1 MLGSLIISSSKHHL
15 DRLVG
20 LREAEGTG
28 DLGWSKLRWSRGLVG
43 AHGKVGNFC
52 FVVCVQRDIKGSFSV
67 RRNIY
72 AISLRK
78 STPPGPRGGVLTACK
93 ENDRL

>member
-1 MLGSLIISSSKHHL
+1 MLELLIISSSKHYL

-52 FVVCVQRDIKGSFSV
+52 FVVCGQRDIKRVVFFTHADRPSRTSG
-67 RRNIY
+67 
-72 AISLRK
+72 
-78 STPPGPRGGVLTACK
+78 RGDFA
-93 ENDRL
+93 